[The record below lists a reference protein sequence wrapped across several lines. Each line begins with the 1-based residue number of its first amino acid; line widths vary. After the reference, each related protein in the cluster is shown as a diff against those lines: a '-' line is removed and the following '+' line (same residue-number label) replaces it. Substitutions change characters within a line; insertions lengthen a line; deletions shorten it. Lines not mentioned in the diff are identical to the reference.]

1 LKPSTIGIPLLFI
14 VAFIFYIADG
24 GEIPFIQQND
34 PAKPATPSPERI
46 NNNSSSTTK
55 NALFSTRSL
64 LSYESCMKESRR
76 IYNSEISNHRKISA
90 MPEVDY
96 GRLRDDRY
104 GKGLNTIWK
113 ERLLREEDCKTL

>member
-1 LKPSTIGIPLLFI
+1 MKPSTIGIPLLFI

-24 GEIPFIQQND
+24 GKIPFIQQND
-34 PAKPATPSPERI
+34 PAKPATPSPKRT
-46 NNNSSSTTK
+46 NSNSSPTAN
-55 NALFSTRSL
+55 NALLSPRSRQ
-64 LSYESCMKESRR
+64 SYESCMKESRR

-113 ERLLREEDCKTL
+113 ERLLREKDCKKL